1 MSTVSLDF
9 GVVIPFVHQ
18 LGMTLERFEGGEAT
32 MHFAPRPEHC
42 NSFGV
47 AHGGAVMTFLD
58 VTMAN
63 AARSANADSGVIT
76 IEMKTSFM
84 APAKREGGP
93 LLATGKV
100 LQRTGTMAFTE
111 GRVLDAK
118 GRLCAHA
125 TGTFKYVRRLAAGR
139 AVQVL
144 NEDPA
149 DPAAPAAPAAQG
161 GAGTAGGAQT
171 DGPSLGPFPPT
182 EGHRLGRM
190 RGSFAMQKISETQS
204 FFATYRLI

>member
-84 APAKREGGP
+84 RPAPVTSHGENLVGKGK
-93 LLATGKV
+93 LLH
-100 LQRTGTMAFTE
+100 RTKSMAFVE
-111 GRVLDAK
+111 GMIYDPE
-118 GRLCAHA
+118 GQLCAMA
-125 TGTFKYVRRLAAGR
+125 TGTFKYVPR
-139 AVQVL
+139 APQP
-144 NEDPA
+144 D
-149 DPAAPAAPAAQG
+149 G
-161 GAGTAGGAQT
+161 GSVIST
-171 DGPSLGPFPPT
+171 D
-182 EGHRLGRM
+182 
-190 RGSFAMQKISETQS
+190 
-204 FFATYRLI
+204 